1 MPQYAIPQSPET
13 IFTVPGKDSPKARE
27 KAMALVEEAIAA
39 GTLEAELLDG
49 FGPDCLVVVEPAA
62 LGETPTAAADDI
74 GPAVQV
80 LANFASLRLKHQEL
94 REEAQKIRQQLDSLF
109 GEAPV
114 TEEEVAALK
123 RGFKVLEAFAQINR
137 RYTLARQE
145 AEAARQILDRALQ
158 ESGSLSIM
166 KTPSPVA
173 AS

>member
-1 MPQYAIPQSPET
+1 MPQYAIPQSPEL

-49 FGPDCLVVVEPAA
+49 FGPDRLVVVEPTN
-62 LGETPTAAADDI
+62 LGEHPTEGDDI

-80 LANFASLRLKHQEL
+80 LANFASLRLRHQEL
-94 REEAQKIRQQLDSLF
+94 REEAQKIRHQLDTLF

-123 RGFKVLEAFAQINR
+123 KGFKVLEAFAQINR
-137 RYTLARQE
+137 RYSLARQE
-145 AEAARQILDRALQ
+145 AETARQVLDRALQ
-158 ESGSLSIM
+158 ES
-166 KTPSPVA
+166 
-173 AS
+173 

>member
-1 MPQYAIPQSPET
+1 MPQYAIPQSPEL

-49 FGPDCLVVVEPAA
+49 FGPDRLVMVEPTA
-62 LGETPTAAADDI
+62 LGEHPTEEDSGDDI

-94 REEAQKIRQQLDSLF
+94 REEAQKIRHQLDTLF

-123 RGFKVLEAFAQINR
+123 KGFKVLEAFAQINR
-137 RYTLARQE
+137 RYSLARQE
-145 AEAARQILDRALQ
+145 AETARQVLDRALQ
-158 ESGSLSIM
+158 ES
-166 KTPSPVA
+166 
-173 AS
+173 

>member
-27 KAMALVEEAIAA
+27 KAMALLEEAIAA

-49 FGPDCLVVVEPAA
+49 FGPDRLVVVEPTP
-62 LGETPTAAADDI
+62 LGAETTDTTGDEI

-94 REEAQKIRQQLDSLF
+94 REEAQKIRHQLDTLF

-114 TEEEVAALK
+114 TEEEVTALK
-123 RGFKVLEAFAQINR
+123 KGFKVLEAFAQINR
-137 RYTLARQE
+137 RYSLARQE
-145 AEAARQILDRALQ
+145 AEAARQVLDRALQ
-158 ESGSLSIM
+158 ES
-166 KTPSPVA
+166 
-173 AS
+173 